1 MEARNEYPRIS
12 KRNSINFGEFWY
24 YRARSKRDQFQSDG
38 GQIMAWNIE
47 AILLMTMGAL
57 NEILQKNCNQKFKG
71 DFVGTKFKRYYF
83 IGA

>member
-1 MEARNEYPRIS
+1 
-12 KRNSINFGEFWY
+12 
-24 YRARSKRDQFQSDG
+24 
-38 GQIMAWNIE
+38 MAWNIE